1 MSKHVHV
8 NPVLFKN
15 FKHDT
20 IVDAVNYVSGISD
33 AKLTVYVESA
43 EIKSQI
49 REITNAWG
57 SCVKGPKGTCFVVAV
72 ETSKGTFYRKY
83 LCV

>member
-8 NPVLFKN
+8 NPDLFKN

-20 IVDAVNYVSGISD
+20 IVDAVNHFSGITNTD
-33 AKLTVYVESA
+33 LTVYVESA

-57 SCVKGPKGTCFVVAV
+57 SCVKGPKGTRFVVAV

-83 LCV
+83 LSV